1 MNTPSSENRPASRT
15 LEGIPVA
22 ATAHT
27 AAHRD
32 GTSRTDK
39 GPAPPVRLAPAYL
52 VASPSVTLT
61 PGPRHGRPAT
71 LQAGWV
77 LAYTVK
83 MGDEWEVDRR
93 RAAVERWLIVHGD
106 ALYRYA
112 FLQLRN
118 RESAE
123 DAVQETLLGALRST
137 HPPDGRA
144 SEKTWLFA
152 ILKHKL
158 ADQARASRRS
168 PLDQCVEPA
177 IQNSA
182 DMNIE
187 DIVFCDNGRWRE
199 QTSWGDPVGHGE
211 AQAFWRHLDACL
223 RSLPGNQAEVF
234 VLREVEGLPLQDI
247 CQITG
252 VSATNAY
259 VLLHRA
265 RLALRR
271 CLTNA
276 GFGPDSDS

>member
-1 MNTPSSENRPASRT
+1 MNTLPSKNARHTAPVRASRSPQT
-15 LEGIPVA
+15 RIRP
-22 ATAHT
+22 
-27 AAHRD
+27 
-32 GTSRTDK
+32 
-39 GPAPPVRLAPAYL
+39 GPATREPVNALPPAPCTHGFSRLAPAI
-52 VASPSVTLT
+52 LT
-61 PGPRHGRPAT
+61 RDPRNGRPVA
-71 LQAGWV
+71 LQTGWA
-77 LAYTVK
+77 LAYTVN
-83 MGDEWEVDRR
+83 MGDKWEVDRR

-112 FLQLRN
+112 FLQLRH

-158 ADQARASRRS
+158 ADHARACRRS
-168 PLDQCVEPA
+168 PLDQCIEPGN
-177 IQNSA
+177 QNDA

-199 QTSWGDPVGHGE
+199 QASWGDPVSHGE
-211 AQAFWRHLDACL
+211 AQAFWRHLNACL
-223 RSLPGNQAEVF
+223 WTLPGNQAEVF
-234 VLREVEGLPLQDI
+234 VLREVEGLSLQDI

-252 VSATNAY
+252 VSTTNAY